1 MHEFRQIY
9 SNAIFG
15 TKDRKWGKPNTTSS
29 RTGHIFVLQWFV
41 NIYTKLIKFYE
52 FFKPKIEKSNFFR
65 KKMFNYFFS
74 VWAFFNT
81 YIHLKIPNR
90 LCYIRKSAFFMH
102 NRWARK
108 FVMMIFCMKLDFFT
122 SKNYFLPEYLGKWD
136 KHSSFNEK
144 KLL

>member
-65 KKMFNYFFS
+65 IKMFNYFFS
-74 VWAFFNT
+74 VWAFFIT

>member
-29 RTGHIFVLQWFV
+29 RTGHIFVLQGFV

-74 VWAFFNT
+74 VRAFFIT

-90 LCYIRKSAFFMH
+90 LCYIRKSAFFIH
-102 NRWARK
+102 SRWARK
-108 FVMMIFCMKLDFFT
+108 FIMMIFRMKLAFFT
-122 SKNYFLPEYLGKWD
+122 SKNYFLPEYLRK
-136 KHSSFNEK
+136 
-144 KLL
+144 